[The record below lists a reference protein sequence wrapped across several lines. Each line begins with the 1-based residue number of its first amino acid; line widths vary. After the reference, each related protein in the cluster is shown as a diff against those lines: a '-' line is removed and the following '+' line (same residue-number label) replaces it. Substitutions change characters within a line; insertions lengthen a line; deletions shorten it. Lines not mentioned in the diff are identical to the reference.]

1 MPSSYEVLVDIFHS
15 GLSRHV
21 TYPVKRFDY
30 GDGFYDQITTGDV
43 AGTIVW
49 TLNLNRAF
57 RDVSPIAPAG
67 LVYAA
72 RYYGTNGLDGSL
84 VSSSVPTSY
93 PQSRVNYL
101 WYFFKRR
108 MEFGDPFWFVDVTHK
123 TVALRLGYLC
133 SVIKT
138 DIDFKQDAQDSLRYS
153 ASIQFQQAR
162 GWQLPPAYGKVSP

>member
-1 MPSSYEVLVDIFHS
+1 LIDAMSS
-15 GLSRHV
+15 GLSRHA

-30 GDGFYDQITTGDV
+30 GDGFFDQITTGDS
-43 AGTIVW
+43 AGTIIW
-49 TLNLNRAF
+49 TLNLSRAY
-57 RDVSPIAPAG
+57 RDVSPSPQGSTA
-67 LVYAA
+67 YAA
-72 RYYGTNGLDGSL
+72 RYYGTNGLDGAL

-123 TVALRLGYLC
+123 TVSLRLGYLC

-138 DIDFKQDAQDSLRYS
+138 DIDFKQDPQDALRYS

-162 GWQLPPAYGKVSP
+162 GWLAPPSYGKVSP